1 MKPAQ
6 RVGGPEPDTGQGT
19 LLAGRYRLAERL
31 GERDGSAEWRATDEM
46 LARMVVVRVLTPG
59 SRHVA

>member
-6 RVGGPEPDTGQGT
+6 RAGGPEPDTGQGT

-31 GERDGSAEWRATDEM
+31 GERDGSAEWRATGEM
-46 LARMVVVRVLTPG
+46 LARTVVVP
-59 SRHVA
+59 S